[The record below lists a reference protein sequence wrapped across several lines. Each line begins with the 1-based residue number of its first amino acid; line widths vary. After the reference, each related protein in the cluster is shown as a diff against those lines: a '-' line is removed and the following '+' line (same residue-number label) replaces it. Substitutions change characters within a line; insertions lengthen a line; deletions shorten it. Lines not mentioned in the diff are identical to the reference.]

1 MKRFY
6 DLNKEEDVELLRQLA
21 LASDEE
27 DGDDVF
33 SESEEGEFEEAEAE
47 LEETSQDPLPGPSNS
62 RSCTYQSR
70 GEKSVVSS
78 DSEESEIENE
88 DPPVIARDWSRNGQ
102 ERAPFDFLQQAG
114 VAEDIRVLTHPIDIF
129 EYFFDDHLAN
139 LIAQE
144 TNRYAEQKILEKTR
158 RGKMTPRSR
167 DRSWEDTSFQEI
179 KLLIGLIFLQ
189 GIVQK
194 PKCFSLERGLFRPRY
209 STNS

>member
-70 GEKSVVSS
+70 KKAWFLR
-78 DSEESEIENE
+78 IL
-88 DPPVIARDWSRNGQ
+88 RN
-102 ERAPFDFLQQAG
+102 
-114 VAEDIRVLTHPIDIF
+114 
-129 EYFFDDHLAN
+129 
-139 LIAQE
+139 
-144 TNRYAEQKILEKTR
+144 QKLKMRTR
-158 RGKMTPRSR
+158 
-167 DRSWEDTSFQEI
+167 Q
-179 KLLIGLIFLQ
+179 
-189 GIVQK
+189 
-194 PKCFSLERGLFRPRY
+194 
-209 STNS
+209 